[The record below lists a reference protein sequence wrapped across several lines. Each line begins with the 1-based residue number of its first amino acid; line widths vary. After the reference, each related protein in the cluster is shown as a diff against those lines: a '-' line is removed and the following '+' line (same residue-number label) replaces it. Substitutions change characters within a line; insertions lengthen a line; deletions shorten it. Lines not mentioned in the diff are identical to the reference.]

1 MIPLQNRILIRKEC
15 LSSQA
20 MTCRHLE
27 VHEFGTYSVD
37 MDDTIQVTTLQKCSL
52 CGANMTLGGSI
63 VPDKRILSREPMKN
77 AKMRTITAQLN
88 SELYDRLH
96 NLAAAE
102 TGEKGVSN
110 IMNEVVALGL
120 KHYRQNF
127 STD

>member
-1 MIPLQNRILIRKEC
+1 
-15 LSSQA
+15 

-27 VHEFGTYSVD
+27 VHDFGTYSVD
-37 MDDTIQVTTLQKCSL
+37 TDDTVQVMTLQKCSL
-52 CGANMTLGGSI
+52 CGAFLTLGGSL
-63 VPDKRILSREPMKN
+63 VPNNRILSREPLKK

-88 SELYDRLH
+88 SEVYDRLL
-96 NLAAAE
+96 NLATEE

-127 STD
+127 GTD

>member
-1 MIPLQNRILIRKEC
+1 
-15 LSSQA
+15 

-27 VHEFGTYSVD
+27 VRDFGTYSVD
-37 MDDTIQVTTLQKCSL
+37 MDDTVQVMTLQKCSL
-52 CGANMTLGGSI
+52 CGAFLTLGGS
-63 VPDKRILSREPMKN
+63 VVSNNRILSREPLKK

-88 SELYDRLH
+88 SELYDRLL
-96 NLAAAE
+96 NLAAEE

-127 STD
+127 GT